1 MSEYPYITL
10 PKSPRER
17 LFTSMNLR
25 ASNEKQTAAF
35 REFCNKLNN
44 EQAQQ
49 LLDLDGFTEPYK
61 IPIWDDEVGGP
72 AHDASRKRDRKPDRY
87 IETQTAPRN
96 IVEDLVLLL
105 IGASFDMGKLTNLLF
120 TYERLENVNKQY
132 WRRLNE
138 ILSKIFLDLKS
149 VGGKRIKN
157 VVIPTDLIINQRIW
171 KQEKEGSYKLAI
183 DTPVKHGKMQVS
195 TYFTMNFD
203 SLPAEIKAKLDS
215 FDEQVYL
222 AASNLWLAGN
232 EIFSA
237 SMIYSVHNTGRPG
250 TEDIEKIDA
259 SLSKMTATQIAFDNK
274 EENANS
280 NYPLIKYDGSLLP
293 MERQRCFINGK
304 LVESAIHLF
313 REPPCFS
320 YARER
325 NQISTVDRKLLISP
339 LNKTE
344 GNIHLSNYILRIIG
358 AAKKGAIKNKIK
370 FATIY
375 DELDAD
381 TPTKKT
387 RAKKYT
393 IRLFE
398 FHKENGNIS
407 SFTQEKDGITFHWK
421 TSGEVKKN

>member
-10 PKSPRER
+10 PKGPRDR
-17 LFTSMNLR
+17 LLGAMINQATS
-25 ASNEKQTAAF
+25 EKEVEAF
-35 REFCNKLNN
+35 RAFCKKMNDD
-44 EQAQQ
+44 QAEQ
-49 LLDLDGFTEPYK
+49 LLDLDGFTEPCK
-61 IPIWDDEVGGP
+61 IPIWDDELGGP
-72 AHDASRKRDRKPDRY
+72 AHDANRQRAGKPDRY
-87 IETQTAPRN
+87 IETQTAPRM
-96 IVEDLVLLL
+96 VVDDLVLLL
-105 IGASFDMGKLTNLLF
+105 IGASFNAEKLIDLLF
-120 TYERLENVNKQY
+120 TYERLDKVNKQY

-138 ILSKIFLDLKS
+138 ILSRIFLDLKS
-149 VGGKRIKN
+149 VGGKRIDK

-171 KQEKEGSYKLAI
+171 KQEKEGNYRLAI
-183 DTPVKHGKMQVS
+183 DTPVKKGKKQVS

-232 EIFSA
+232 KIFSA

-250 TEDIEKIDA
+250 AEDIEKIDA
-259 SLSKMTATQIAFDNK
+259 SLSKMMATQIAFDNK
-274 EENANS
+274 EEKANS
-280 NYPLIKYDGSLLP
+280 NYPLLEYDGSLLP

-320 YARER
+320 YARKR

-358 AAKKGAIKNKIK
+358 AAKKGAIKNKIT

-375 DELDAD
+375 DELNAD

-387 RAKKYT
+387 RTKKYT

-398 FHKENGNIS
+398 FHKDNGNIS
-407 SFTQEKDGITFHWK
+407 SFTQEKDGITFNWK